1 MVPPRKIDLPA
12 PQTEQNEARKSRDGE
27 RYFPGPPEDL
37 YAHPRAALRYHAQQ
51 QHRAQQ
57 PVQQKQRRVVLE
69 RHRRLRVLEGV
80 VELLRGAGI

>member
-57 PVQQKQRRVVLE
+57 PVQQKQRRVVLK
-69 RHRRLRVLEGV
+69 RHQRLRVLEGV